1 MILCFWQTYDE
12 YWKVWIDYNR
22 NGSFADAGE
31 TVISTTT
38 TNNST
43 FTQAITV
50 PATASVGY
58 ARMRVQLKR
67 GASPTECDIYSGGEV
82 EDYLVNLTTTSG
94 KNSNFVGIDATLYP
108 NPVTDV
114 LSVTTN
120 LPTNTHNTLTL
131 TDVYGKAIRSIAIDT
146 NNTGSYTTNFD
157 GLANLP
163 SGVYF
168 VVISSNNS
176 VVKTLKCLKD

>member
-1 MILCFWQTYDE
+1 L
-12 YWKVWIDYNR
+12 IDYNR

-67 GASPTECDIYSGGEV
+67 GAAATECDIYSGGEV

-120 LPTNTHNTLTL
+120 LPTNAHNTLTL
-131 TDVYGKAIRSIAIDT
+131 TDVYGKAIRSIDVDT
-146 NNTGSYTTNFD
+146 NNTGSYTTNFE
-157 GLANLP
+157 GLDNLP

-176 VVKTLKCLKD
+176 IVKTLKWLKD